1 MGRCILCVFDVCTS
15 IRFGLPLQLEHQS
28 IGTVNEQKRNKK
40 KTGIHMFKGSNKSES
55 WRSNQREEGERKREI
70 YKKKRKKKLLLR
82 FNSVTLVLFPSKW
95 NDNVQKI
102 QMEYQHKRMRRQ
114 TV

>member
-1 MGRCILCVFDVCTS
+1 
-15 IRFGLPLQLEHQS
+15 
-28 IGTVNEQKRNKK
+28 
-40 KTGIHMFKGSNKSES
+40 MFKGSNKSES
-55 WRSNQREEGERKREI
+55 WRSNQRKEGERKQEKFQ
-70 YKKKRKKKLLLR
+70 KKQKLLLR